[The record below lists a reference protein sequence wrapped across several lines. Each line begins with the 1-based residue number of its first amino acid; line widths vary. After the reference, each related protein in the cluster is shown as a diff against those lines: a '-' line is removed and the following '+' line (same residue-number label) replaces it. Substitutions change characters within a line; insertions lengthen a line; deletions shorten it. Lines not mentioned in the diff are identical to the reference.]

1 MAKAP
6 YKFPNVFV
14 GCPYSGRFKLQ
25 TFKAALDRIPFK
37 WFYADTSLTT
47 KQLLG
52 ILRSY
57 ITAADFCIFDISLW
71 NPNVALEIG
80 LADGAGIGYYI
91 LLDRRLSQGVPAD
104 IQGIQRIEYSSAK
117 GLNKDD
123 LVPSLVRYLVR
134 EHTHPRNIW
143 NELSNPNRERKYYL
157 ALGILAHLRDHKRLA
172 ADDVRRLARG
182 TYLRKE
188 AQEQVLDALTDLGL
202 LGNRQS
208 AKGATLRKNLFKED
222 IRIK

>member
-6 YKFPNVFV
+6 YKLPNVFV
-14 GCPYSGRFKLQ
+14 GCPYGGRFKFS
-25 TFKAALDRIPFK
+25 TFKSALDRIPFK
-37 WFYADTSLTT
+37 WFYADTSLAT

-80 LADGAGIGYYI
+80 VADGLGAEYYI
-91 LLDRRLSQGVPAD
+91 LLDRRLSKGVPAD
-104 IQGIQRIEYSSAK
+104 IQGIQRIEYASVK
-117 GLNKDD
+117 GMNKGD
-123 LVPSLVRYLVR
+123 LVPSIVHYLVK

-143 NELSNPNRERKYYL
+143 DGLSNPNRDRKYYL
-157 ALGILAHLRDHKRLA
+157 ALGMLAHLRDHKRLTG
-172 ADDVRRLARG
+172 DDVRRLARG

-188 AQEQVLDALTDLGL
+188 AQDQVLDVLAEIGL

-208 AKGATLRKNLFKED
+208 AKGATLRKNLYKED
-222 IRIK
+222 ISTK